1 MNPVAPGVL
10 VCTLAVF
17 TFSFRRESCPRRRR
31 QLCQVI
37 VISGLLLIA
46 AIARAVVFGERA
58 GDCGFDLTPNARAQN
73 R

>member
-1 MNPVAPGVL
+1 MNLVSPAAL
-10 VCTLAVF
+10 VCTLALF
-17 TFSFRRESCPRRRR
+17 TFLFRRESCPRRRR

-37 VISGLLLIA
+37 AISGLLLIA